1 VVELLHRAGTPGAY
15 ALYSVRIKATSMAAR
30 RRFVAN
36 LQSYGVVALP
46 MIRAALA
53 RIESR
58 RNSGVGAHLFL
69 DIIAASPRVLDDE
82 AGTIVARYLEGSAE
96 PVTCAAIEALV
107 SFWRARAA
115 PELLGLIGAESERVC
130 IAAVRG
136 LVAIGAV
143 GEHVAPRLAHLS
155 RTNPSPAVRAA
166 ATEALAGTQ

>member
-1 VVELLHRAGTPGAY
+1 
-15 ALYSVRIKATSMAAR
+15 
-30 RRFVAN
+30 
-36 LQSYGVVALP
+36 